1 LSVEKKARKSAR
13 SSRPSAE
20 QEGEG
25 RDRRFRVP
33 PPLTRG
39 QEPFEGAEILEEI
52 PTELGGLLWNSLR
65 NVTLWARAVG
75 EDPSQLFAEGA
86 AERRLEDLGRME
98 IPQDLSQPLY
108 TIARL
113 LGNPEHAD
121 ADEVA
126 RACRTIAA
134 WAMREGCLGTAV
146 AYLQAAVLVRPTD
159 AAAAYEVGRLTR
171 KRAEGPR
178 AETWFHYA
186 INQGRRTGDW
196 ESYALSYVGLG
207 NLRADRGNFP
217 AARRALSRALRA
229 SRRHGHRHVE
239 AMALHDLFATAIHT
253 ESVRAA
259 ERLVV
264 QAAEAYGPDHPR
276 LPHLAHDM
284 AFLWMKKRYF
294 GHALRIFE
302 RLRARISG
310 FESVLLAANTARAAA
325 GAGQKGSY
333 ERAQTEAEAMIPA
346 WTTHEGLAAVLV
358 SLAHAAMGVGD
369 RSRAIDLAERAL
381 SVTERTREGKMR
393 LEAESILDQAKPR
406 ELAQVDTDGTRTP
419 PSSTE
424 HVAEILGALLSAG
437 AV

>member
-1 LSVEKKARKSAR
+1 VERKTRKSAR

-20 QEGEG
+20 REGEG

-75 EDPSQLFAEGA
+75 ENPAQLFAEGA
-86 AERRLEDLGRME
+86 AERRLEDLGHME
-98 IPQDLSQPLY
+98 IPQDISQPLY
-108 TIARL
+108 TIAEL
-113 LGNPEHAD
+113 LRDPEHVD
-121 ADEVA
+121 VDEVA
-126 RACRTIAA
+126 RACGAVAA
-134 WAMREGCLGTAV
+134 WATREGCLGTAV

-186 INQGRRTGDW
+186 INQGRRTGNW

-207 NLRADRGNFP
+207 NLWADRGNFP

-259 ERLVV
+259 ERLVI

-284 AFLWMKKRYF
+284 AFLWMKKGYF
-294 GHALRIFE
+294 DHAFE
-302 RLRARISG
+302 ILQRLRTRIDG
-310 FESVLLAANTARAAA
+310 FPDKLVVAANLARAAA
-325 GAGQKGSY
+325 GAGKRDVY
-333 ERAQTEAEAMIPA
+333 EQAWDEAMRMIPPQD
-346 WTTHEGLAAVLV
+346 TQEGIAAALV
-358 SLAHAAMGVGD
+358 SLAHAAAEVGD
-369 RSRAIDLAERAL
+369 RPRAAEAADRARRIAG
-381 SVTERTREGKMR
+381 RTREGKMH
-393 LEAESILDQAKPR
+393 LEAEAILERVTHELNPPR
-406 ELAQVDTDGTRTP
+406 MDTGGRPTP
-419 PSSTE
+419 PISTGLTVE
-424 HVAEILGALLSAG
+424 RLATLLRAG
-437 AV
+437 AP